1 MFPSSFPSAELPISE
16 MRLPWMDCLLHDDS
30 ESSTDSSSCASPV
43 MADIDAAAAP
53 LDFSPQQQPLQL
65 PPAHVPDPTE
75 LEALINRMLVDVSLK
90 MSGCERLP
98 ETSFGTPA
106 RDWGGCTR
114 HKNHPPRQKQNVSSR
129 RRSDRSRRSSRFS
142 GLDQPRHQQT
152 PVAAEIGPTPQG
164 GLTTWMMRNVPN
176 RYTQGEL
183 MQEISFSGFEGKF
196 DFFYLPIDRV
206 SMANA
211 GYCFIN
217 FTTAEYASEFF
228 DSFAGRVLG
237 RFGSRKVVEV
247 VPAAI
252 QGFYQNLSHYSKKVV
267 ATEDNPELRPIFLV
281 NGRPVKFARPGG
293 LHGCTESQ
301 NGLEPAVLREHD
313 YATRHRQRVTASA
326 LVREEV
332 ASIGM
337 EAFAPSTRL
346 IGGVPAS

>member
-1 MFPSSFPSAELPISE
+1 MSPSSFPSAEVPSSE
-16 MRLPWMDCLLHDDS
+16 MRLPWVDCLLRDGS
-30 ESSTDSSSCASPV
+30 ESSTASSSCASPV
-43 MADIDAAAAP
+43 MADFDAAAAP
-53 LDFSPQQQPLQL
+53 LLDFSLQQQPLQL

-75 LEALINRMLVDVSLK
+75 LEALINRMLVDVPLK

-98 ETSFGTPA
+98 ERSFGTPA
-106 RDWGGCTR
+106 RDWGGCAR
-114 HKNHPPRQKQNVSSR
+114 HKNHPARQKQN
-129 RRSDRSRRSSRFS
+129 
-142 GLDQPRHQQT
+142 
-152 PVAAEIGPTPQG
+152 G
-164 GLTTWMMRNVPN
+164 GVTTWMMRNVPN

-217 FTTAEYASEFF
+217 FTTAEDASEFF
-228 DSFAGRVLG
+228 DFFAGRVLG

-301 NGLEPAVLREHD
+301 YGLEPAVLREHMND

-326 LVREEV
+326 FVREKV

-337 EAFAPSTRL
+337 EAFAPTWL